1 MSDNPV
7 FPAGGEGE
15 EESETMT
22 PTHFEL
28 TIAHMKLSQPVAI
41 AARKCLV
48 DGKPQSEV
56 SDEMGMNRAHLSAAV
71 RSIQKRF
78 QEIMDKN
85 DWEKVEIVLPKQVAQ
100 GIRLTE
106 SYFVEPVLN
115 ARLARK
121 KKKK

>member
-1 MSDNPV
+1 MSDNSV
-7 FPAGGEGE
+7 FPPGGEGE

-28 TIAHMKLSQPVAI
+28 AIAHMKLSQPVAD
-41 AARKCLV
+41 AASKCLV
-48 DGKPQSEV
+48 DGRSQSEV
-56 SDEMGMNRAHLSAAV
+56 SDETGVNRTQLGAAV

-78 QEIMDKN
+78 QEILDRE

-106 SYFVEPVLN
+106 NYFVEPVLK

-121 KKKK
+121 KKNR